1 MIMNGHGVESMKE
14 NRPKT
19 ERANGISRHGAW
31 LILAPLAAFVLSAA
45 ARAEEPVAPDE
56 ATITVQ
62 LNEAPNLEAVLKA
75 TLSKNGQIQ
84 EAEQDVEIARAQ
96 VDRAKAA
103 MWPKGQTTLLL
114 APLFEERGN
123 ALHSVRNYN
132 NWGPY
137 ISSYTQIVQPLLT
150 FGQISG
156 YRKAAEHQEVATGEL
171 AKMKR
176 NEVLATVKDFY
187 YTCLMAAD
195 LEKLVGTLSEFL
207 SGAMKDAEENK
218 NKKNAVKPHD
228 LNRLKIA
235 YDDLQQKGLYAK
247 QGKQTA
253 QKAVLWMTGNTYDS
267 LALNTMEPQEF
278 ETKSLQQYLEMARVH
293 RPELKA
299 LVAGQIA
306 RNSLA
311 DAKQAQS
318 YPTLFVG
325 GVLDLNWSPVRDPQ
339 QSFYAQD
346 MFNRL
351 QGGVAIG
358 LRLDLEF
365 ARHNA
370 EASEERAQ
378 SMKLKATE
386 SYAAPGIE
394 VEVSRAYWELEQ
406 SREGLEIAE
415 RRKKTGRK
423 WFIGSAMGWSI
434 GVTPAKDLM
443 EALEGDG
450 TSRQNYIQ
458 TIYLYNSALAK
469 LSKAVGTEITTLKY

>member
-1 MIMNGHGVESMKE
+1 MRETW
-14 NRPKT
+14 PKT
-19 ERANGISRHGAW
+19 QRMIEKSRHGASF
-31 LILAPLAAFVLSAA
+31 ILAPVLAFVLSSAA
-45 ARAEEPVAPDE
+45 YADEPMTEKPIAPPPVATPAD
-56 ATITVQ
+56 IS
-62 LNEAPNLEAVLKA
+62 LRHNEAPNLEAVLKA
-75 TLSKNGQIQ
+75 VLEKNGQIQ

-114 APLFEERGN
+114 APLFEERGD

-132 NWGPY
+132 KWGPY
-137 ISSYTQIVQPLLT
+137 VSSTTQIVQPLLT

-156 YRKAAEHQEVATGEL
+156 YRKAAEHQELATHEL

-187 YTCLMAAD
+187 YTSLMAND

-207 SGAMKDAEENK
+207 GGALKEAEEGK
-218 NKKNAVKPHD
+218 AKKNAVKPHD

-247 QGKQTA
+247 QGRQTA
-253 QKAVLWMTGNTYDS
+253 TKAVLWMTGNSFDS
-267 LALNTMEPQEF
+267 LAMSTMEPQEF
-278 ETKSLQQYLEMARVH
+278 ESKSLQEYLQLARAN

-299 LVAGQIA
+299 LAAGQVA

-311 DAKQAQS
+311 DAKRAQS

-325 GVLDLNWSPVRDPQ
+325 GVLDLNWSPVRDAQ
-339 QSFYAQD
+339 QSFYALD
-346 MFNRL
+346 MFNRM

-365 ARHNA
+365 SRHSA

-378 SMKLKATE
+378 AMKLKATE
-386 SYAAPGIE
+386 TYAAPGIE

-406 SREGLEIAE
+406 AREGLEIAE